1 MVLKRNAGI
10 LSILSLLIAGS
21 PIILAAYSPFI
32 ADNMFPIFFTFIA
45 LSLFLA
51 FYAKKGSSKRIA
63 TTLVFGFIGLAALLY
78 LGMHLFWSKP

>member
-1 MVLKRNAGI
+1 MVFKRNAGI

-21 PIILAAYSPFI
+21 PIILAAYSQFI
-32 ADNMFPIFFTFIA
+32 GDYMFPIFFTFIV

-51 FYAKKGSSKRIA
+51 FYAEKGLSKRIA
-63 TTLVFGFIGLAALLY
+63 TTLVFGFIGLAALIY

>member
-21 PIILAAYSPFI
+21 PIILAAYSQFI
-32 ADNMFPIFFTFIA
+32 GDNMFSIFITFIV

-51 FYAKKGSSKRIA
+51 FYAEKGLSKRIA
-63 TTLVFGFIGLAALLY
+63 TTLVIGFLSLVALFY
-78 LGMHLFWSKP
+78 LGMHIFWSKP

>member
-32 ADNMFPIFFTFIA
+32 ADYMFPIFFTFIA

-63 TTLVFGFIGLAALLY
+63 TTLAFGFIGLAALLY
-78 LGMHLFWSKP
+78 LVMHLFWSKP